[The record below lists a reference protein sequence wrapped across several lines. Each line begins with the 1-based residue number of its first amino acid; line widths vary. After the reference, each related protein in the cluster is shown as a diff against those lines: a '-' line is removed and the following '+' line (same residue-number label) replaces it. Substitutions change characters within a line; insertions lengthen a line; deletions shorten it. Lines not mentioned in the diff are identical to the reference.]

1 MTTRLLRMIASV
13 QAVRRDTRTWVQH
26 LTGEGPA
33 TIRRQREAVAHALA
47 VAPLAPSARR
57 TLANERNARP
67 ETRPM
72 AAVAGRRPVLTTR

>member
-1 MTTRLLRMIASV
+1 MTTRLLRMITSV

-33 TIRRQREAVAHALA
+33 TIRRQREAVAHAFA
-47 VAPLAPSARR
+47 VTPMAPSTRR

-67 ETRPM
+67 ETPPV
-72 AAVAGRRPVLTTR
+72 AAIAGRRPALTTR